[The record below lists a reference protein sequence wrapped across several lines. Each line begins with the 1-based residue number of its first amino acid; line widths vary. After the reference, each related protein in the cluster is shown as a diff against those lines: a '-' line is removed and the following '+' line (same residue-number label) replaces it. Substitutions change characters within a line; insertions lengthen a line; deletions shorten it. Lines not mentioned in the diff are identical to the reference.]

1 MYSKKCPYGTIIKIL
16 ILLILIVLLLD
27 LILFLLII
35 NTGIHVYFKMYIL
48 DLFCELNQ
56 LIHLK
61 DLTQN
66 SGSFTKLYFF
76 YC

>member
-1 MYSKKCPYGTIIKIL
+1 M
-16 ILLILIVLLLD
+16 
-27 LILFLLII
+27 FNII
-35 NTGIHVYFKMYIL
+35 NLNCIIIRSDIIITNNYISNIIHVYFKMYIL

-61 DLTQN
+61 DLTQK

-76 YC
+76 HC

>member
-1 MYSKKCPYGTIIKIL
+1 
-16 ILLILIVLLLD
+16 
-27 LILFLLII
+27 
-35 NTGIHVYFKMYIL
+35 MYIL

-61 DLTQN
+61 DLTQK